1 MSKVKLSP
9 AAARAARMRGADNI
23 VATITSATTAR
34 NAAARIERDEV
45 GHYLDTA
52 NAREIMRLMS
62 NRHGVCG

>member
-9 AAARAARMRGADNI
+9 AAARAARMRGSDNI
-23 VATITSATTAR
+23 VATIDSARTAR
-34 NAAARIERDEV
+34 NAAARIERDEC

-52 NAREIMRLMS
+52 SAREIMRLMS